1 MDELRVETE
10 RLLLLPMSYEFMNAL
25 LDNRPTELEE
35 QGYTL
40 SEGWINLEVLNY
52 VDILHS
58 LIPEDRV
65 IDGFYTWVIIERQAR
80 RIIGDV
86 GFKGRPNELG
96 VVDIG
101 YGLAPAERGKHY
113 ATEAVRALL
122 TWVFSQ
128 SGVRRVSAECA
139 EDNIASIRILTNM
152 GMQEMMRDGST
163 IFWELKK
170 DQFVL

>member
-1 MDELRVETE
+1 MTELRVETE
-10 RLLLLPMSYEFMNAL
+10 RLLMLPMSFEFMNAL
-25 LDNRPTELEE
+25 LENRPTELEE

-52 VDILHS
+52 VDILRS
-58 LIPEDRV
+58 LMPKDRV
-65 IDGFYTWVIIERQAR
+65 IDGFYTWVIIEKHTR

-86 GFKGRPNELG
+86 GFKGQPSELG

-101 YGLAPAERGKHY
+101 YGLAPAERGRHY
-113 ATEAVRALL
+113 ATEAVRAMLS
-122 TWVFSQ
+122 WVFSQ
-128 SGVRRVSAECA
+128 PGIRRVSAECMD
-139 EDNIASIRILTNM
+139 DNTPSIRILTKM
-152 GMQEMMRDGST
+152 GMQKMMRDGST